1 MRAQQRWELF
11 LRISQ
16 TGFTH
21 KIYMGG
27 RAVELKN
34 FTFKSEEGTEI
45 YVYNWFP
52 NSDVK
57 VKGVVQ
63 IAHGMA
69 ETAARYERFAEF
81 MTKNGYIIYINDHRG
96 HGKTAGSLE
105 NAGILADS
113 DGFEWMVKDLH
124 QLSDLIKKEHPELP
138 LFLYGHSMGSYVAQR
153 YIMLFG
159 NELKGAL
166 LSGSNGKQG
175 LILTIGTM
183 VAKGE
188 IKKNGRKAKSDKL
201 NQMSFGGFNRA
212 FRPNRTDFDWLSRDN
227 AEVDKY
233 VNDPYCGFVC
243 TTGFF
248 YDLLTGLKEIEK
260 KENIALVPKKL
271 PILIFSGAQDP
282 CGKNGKGVTKL
293 LNTYKKHGIEDVT
306 LKLYPEARHEVLN
319 ETNRD
324 EVMNDFVKWVDSH
337 L

>member
-1 MRAQQRWELF
+1 M
-11 LRISQ
+11 
-16 TGFTH
+16 
-21 KIYMGG
+21 
-27 RAVELKN
+27 ELKN
-34 FTFKSEEGTEI
+34 FTFKSEEGTLV
-45 YVYNWFP
+45 YVYNWIP

-81 MTKNGYIIYINDHRG
+81 MTQNGYIIYINDHRG
-96 HGKTAGSLE
+96 HGKTAGSVKKL
-105 NAGILADS
+105 GILADS
-113 DGFEWMVKDLH
+113 DGFEWMVKDVH
-124 QLSDLIKKEHPELP
+124 QLSGIIKKEHPELP
-138 LFLYGHSMGSYVAQR
+138 LFLYGHSMGSYVTQR

-159 NELKGAL
+159 SELKGAL

-175 LILTIGTM
+175 PILTIGTI
-183 VAKGE
+183 VAKRE
-188 IKKNGRKAKSDKL
+188 IKKNGRVVKSDKL

-212 FRPNRTDFDWLSRDN
+212 FKPNRTDFDWLSRDN

-233 VNDPYCGFVC
+233 IKDPYCGTVF
-243 TTGFF
+243 TGGFF
-248 YDLLTGLKEIEK
+248 FDLLTGLKEVEK
-260 KENIALVPKKL
+260 KENIDNVPKNL

-282 CGKNGKGVTKL
+282 CGKNGKGVTRL
-293 LNTYKKHGIEDVT
+293 CNTYKKHGIEDVT

-324 EVMNDFVKWVDSH
+324 EVMNDVLKWVDSH

>member
-1 MRAQQRWELF
+1 M
-11 LRISQ
+11 
-16 TGFTH
+16 
-21 KIYMGG
+21 
-27 RAVELKN
+27 ELKN

-45 YVYNWFP
+45 YVYNWVP
-52 NSDVK
+52 DSEVK

-96 HGKTAGSLE
+96 HGKTAGSLD
-105 NAGILADS
+105 NVGYLADE
-113 DGFEWMVKDLH
+113 DGFDWMAKDLYK
-124 QLSDLIKKEHPELP
+124 LSGIIKQEHAGLP

-159 NELKGAL
+159 NELKGVL
-166 LSGSNGKQG
+166 MSGSNGKQG
-175 LILTIGTM
+175 MILTIGSL
-183 VAKGE
+183 VAKQE
-188 IKKNGRKAKSDKL
+188 VKKNGRKVKSDKL
-201 NQMSFGGFNRA
+201 NQMSFGGFNKA
-212 FRPNRTDFDWLSRDN
+212 FAPNRTDFDWLSRDN

-248 YDLLTGLKEIEK
+248 SDLLAGLKTIEK
-260 KENIALVPKKL
+260 KENIAQVPKSL
-271 PILIFSGAQDP
+271 PIFIFSGAMDP

-293 LNTYKKHGIEDVT
+293 FNAYKKQGISDVT
-306 LKLYPEARHEVLN
+306 LKLYPEARHELLN

-324 EVMNDFVKWVDSH
+324 EVMKDFLAWVDSH
-337 L
+337 I

>member
-1 MRAQQRWELF
+1 M
-11 LRISQ
+11 
-16 TGFTH
+16 
-21 KIYMGG
+21 
-27 RAVELKN
+27 ELKN
-34 FTFKSEEGTEI
+34 FKFKSEEGTEI
-45 YVYNWFP
+45 YVYNWIP
-52 NSDVK
+52 DSEVK
-57 VKGVVQ
+57 VNGVVQ

-81 MTKNGYIIYINDHRG
+81 MTKNGYVVYINDHRG

-105 NAGILADS
+105 KAGYLADE

-124 QLSDLIKKEHPELP
+124 QLSGIIKKEHPELP

-175 LILTIGTM
+175 LILTVGSI
-183 VAKGE
+183 VAKQE
-188 IKKNGRKAKSDKL
+188 IKKNGRKVKSDKL
-201 NQMSFGGFNRA
+201 NQMSFGGFNKA
-212 FRPNRTDFDWLSRDN
+212 FAPNRTDFDWLSRDN

-248 YDLLTGLKEIEK
+248 FDLLSGLKTIEK
-260 KENIALVPKKL
+260 KENVALVPKTL
-271 PILIFSGAQDP
+271 PIFIFSGAMDP

-293 LNTYKKHGIEDVT
+293 FNTYKKHGIGDVT
-306 LKLYPEARHEVLN
+306 LKLYPEARHELLN

-324 EVMNDFVKWVDSH
+324 EVMKDFLNWVDSH
-337 L
+337 I

>member
-1 MRAQQRWELF
+1 M
-11 LRISQ
+11 
-16 TGFTH
+16 
-21 KIYMGG
+21 
-27 RAVELKN
+27 ELKN

-45 YVYNWFP
+45 YVYNWVP
-52 NSDVK
+52 DSEVK

-105 NAGILADS
+105 KVGYLADE
-113 DGFEWMVKDLH
+113 DGFDWMAKDLH
-124 QLSDLIKKEHPELP
+124 QLSGVIKKEHPELP

-175 LILTIGTM
+175 LILTLGTV
-183 VAKGE
+183 VAKQE
-188 IKKNGRKAKSDKL
+188 IKKHGRKVKSDKL
-201 NQMSFGGFNRA
+201 NQMSFGGFNKA
-212 FRPNRTDFDWLSRDN
+212 FAPNRTDFDWLSRDN

-248 YDLLTGLKEIEK
+248 SDLLLGLKTIEK
-260 KENIALVPKKL
+260 KENVALVPKTL
-271 PILIFSGAQDP
+271 PIFIFSGALDP

-293 LNTYKKHGIEDVT
+293 FNTYKKQGISDVT
-306 LKLYPEARHEVLN
+306 LKLYPEARHELLN

-324 EVMNDFVKWVDSH
+324 EVMKDFLTWVYSH
-337 L
+337 I

>member
-1 MRAQQRWELF
+1 M
-11 LRISQ
+11 
-16 TGFTH
+16 
-21 KIYMGG
+21 
-27 RAVELKN
+27 ELKN

-45 YVYNWFP
+45 YVYNWIP

-69 ETAARYERFAEF
+69 ETAARYERFAQF
-81 MTKNGYIIYINDHRG
+81 MTENGYIIYINDHRG
-96 HGKTAGSLE
+96 HGKTAGSLD
-105 NAGILADS
+105 NVGYLADE
-113 DGFEWMVKDLH
+113 DGFDWLVKDLH
-124 QLSDLIKKEHPELP
+124 QLSGIIKKEHPELP

-153 YIMLFG
+153 YLILFG

-175 LILTIGTM
+175 LMLTIGTM
-183 VAKGE
+183 VAKSE
-188 IKKNGRKAKSDKL
+188 IKKNGRKVKSDKL
-201 NQMSFGGFNRA
+201 NQMTFGGFNKA

-260 KENIALVPKKL
+260 KENIALVPKTL
-271 PILIFSGAQDP
+271 PILIFSGAMDP

-293 LNTYKKHGIEDVT
+293 LNAYRKQGISDVA
-306 LKLYPEARHEVLN
+306 LKLYPEARHELLN

-324 EVMNDFVKWVDSH
+324 EVMKDFLSWVDSH
-337 L
+337 I

>member
-1 MRAQQRWELF
+1 M
-11 LRISQ
+11 
-16 TGFTH
+16 
-21 KIYMGG
+21 
-27 RAVELKN
+27 ELKN

-45 YVYNWFP
+45 YVYNWIP
-52 NSDVK
+52 DSEVK

-81 MTKNGYIIYINDHRG
+81 MTKKGYIIYINDHRG

-105 NAGILADS
+105 KVGYLADE
-113 DGFEWMVKDLH
+113 DGFDWMAKDLH
-124 QLSDLIKKEHPELP
+124 QLSGIIKYEYPELP

-175 LILTIGTM
+175 LILTLGTI
-183 VAKGE
+183 VAKQE
-188 IKKNGRKAKSDKL
+188 IKKHGRKVKSDKL
-201 NQMSFGGFNRA
+201 NQMSFGGFNKA
-212 FRPNRTDFDWLSRDN
+212 FAPNRTDFDWLSRDN

-248 YDLLTGLKEIEK
+248 SDLLLGLKTIEK
-260 KENIALVPKKL
+260 KENVTLVPKTL
-271 PILIFSGAQDP
+271 PIFIFSGALDP
-282 CGKNGKGVTKL
+282 CGKNGKGVTRL
-293 LNTYKKHGIEDVT
+293 FNTYKKQGISDVT
-306 LKLYPEARHEVLN
+306 LKLYPEARHELLN

-324 EVMNDFVKWVDSH
+324 EVMKDFLTWVDSH
-337 L
+337 I

>member
-1 MRAQQRWELF
+1 M
-11 LRISQ
+11 
-16 TGFTH
+16 
-21 KIYMGG
+21 
-27 RAVELKN
+27 ELKN
-34 FTFKSEEGTEI
+34 FTFKSEEGAEI
-45 YVYNWFP
+45 YVYNWIP
-52 NSDVK
+52 DSEVK

-105 NAGILADS
+105 KVGYLADE
-113 DGFEWMVKDLH
+113 DGFDWMAKDLH
-124 QLSDLIKKEHPELP
+124 QLSGIIKKEHPELP

-159 NELKGAL
+159 NELKGVM

-175 LILTIGTM
+175 PILTIGTM
-183 VAKGE
+183 VAKSE
-188 IKKNGRKAKSDKL
+188 IKKNGRKVKSDKM
-201 NQMSFGGFNRA
+201 NQMTFGGFNKA

-233 VNDPYCGFVC
+233 VADPYCGYVC

-248 YDLLTGLKEIEK
+248 FDLLTGLKTIEK
-260 KENIALVPKKL
+260 KENIALVPKTL
-271 PILIFSGAQDP
+271 PILIFSGAMDP

-293 LNTYKKHGIEDVT
+293 LNTYKKHGISDVT
-306 LKLYPEARHEVLN
+306 LKLYPEARHELLN

-324 EVMNDFVKWVDSH
+324 EVMKDFLSWVDSH
-337 L
+337 I

>member
-1 MRAQQRWELF
+1 M
-11 LRISQ
+11 
-16 TGFTH
+16 
-21 KIYMGG
+21 
-27 RAVELKN
+27 ELKN

-45 YVYNWFP
+45 YVYNWIP
-52 NSDVK
+52 EPEVK

-105 NAGILADS
+105 NAGYLADE
-113 DGFEWMVKDLH
+113 DGFDWMAKDIH
-124 QLSDLIKKEHPELP
+124 QLSGVIKKEHPELP
-138 LFLYGHSMGSYVAQR
+138 LFLYGHSMGSFVTQR
-153 YIMLFG
+153 YIMLYG

-175 LILTIGTM
+175 LILPLGIM
-183 VAKGE
+183 VAKKE
-188 IKKNGRKAKSDKL
+188 IRKNGRKVKSDKL
-201 NQMSFGGFNRA
+201 NQMSFGGFNKA
-212 FRPNRTDFDWLSRDN
+212 FSPNRTDFDWLSRDN

-233 VNDPYCGFVC
+233 VNDPFCGFVC

-248 YDLLTGLKEIEK
+248 LDLLTGLKEIEK
-260 KENIALVPKKL
+260 KENVALVPKTL
-271 PILIFSGAQDP
+271 PIYIFSGAMDP

-293 LNTYKKHGIEDVT
+293 FNAYKKQGISDVT
-306 LKLYPEARHEVLN
+306 LKLYPEARHELLN

-324 EVMNDFVKWVDSH
+324 EVMKDFLVWVDSH
-337 L
+337 I